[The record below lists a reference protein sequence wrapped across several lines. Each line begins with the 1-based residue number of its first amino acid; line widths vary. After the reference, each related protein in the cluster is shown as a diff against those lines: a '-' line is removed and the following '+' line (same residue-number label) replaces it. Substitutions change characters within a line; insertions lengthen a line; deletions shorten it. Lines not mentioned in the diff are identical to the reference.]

1 MVATKPHAALALAL
15 CKPQAN
21 GYSQAMK
28 AAVKLLPAL
37 RRPAIC
43 LVWHVDDCWPGMK

>member
-1 MVATKPHAALALAL
+1 
-15 CKPQAN
+15 
-21 GYSQAMK
+21 MK

-43 LVWHVDDCWPGMK
+43 LMWRIAHRPGMKNMNK